1 MNRWGR
7 SVKII
12 GASGNEDMTYQVF
25 YGHALAME
33 PRDRHLDERVRSE
46 RFSTEHEALNR
57 ARELLDQDFSTVVA
71 IHDASGNEVTG
82 VSLQLRL
89 GYSCVE

>member
-1 MNRWGR
+1 
-7 SVKII
+7 
-12 GASGNEDMTYQVF
+12 MTYQLF
-25 YGHALAME
+25 YGDAAAMLQ
-33 PRDRHLDERVRSE
+33 RDRHLDERVRGE

-57 ARELLDQDFSTVVA
+57 ARELLDQDFSTAVA
-71 IHDASGNEVTG
+71 ILDAAGNEVAG